1 MNCHLS
7 INKIIL
13 LLILLVFTNQLFAQP
28 DYDLVKSFK
37 QKYKQLEEAITKAK
51 TLEELNS
58 IVADIDRFRNEY
70 VEQKALLDKSLYPDN
85 FDKAFEKLNMSF
97 VIRNQDFTTIDIL
110 QTENLELKEQVALLN
125 KRSAELMNKIQ
136 EYEYA
141 GKKDVNKS
149 AELDALVNEL
159 KRSLRKRDELI
170 VGIVDSLLPQPIM
183 VQTQLSSQEMNS
195 IYIEAERNNVL
206 SNVKHS
212 LLDNI
217 RFIELT
223 SLEPG
228 DLTEIKKQQNQFV
241 EFWQDAGTKLVDIYA
256 GKNKKSK
263 EIKEIDS
270 LFSMWNFTLEQVAW
284 RNIREEFAYNN
295 INLIEFTN
303 GEEFTKELTS
313 FIDDAIKNIGVKSPA
328 ESNLTY
334 SSFSDSTWF
343 KVISPNWI
351 PFLIDNEMLDTKQER
366 NVELKISDWKGRL
379 TPSSFDWMYVL
390 VAVIAVAG
398 LGYMN
403 RKRIFK
409 NK

>member
-1 MNCHLS
+1 
-7 INKIIL
+7 
-13 LLILLVFTNQLFAQP
+13 
-28 DYDLVKSFK
+28 VKSFK

-183 VQTQLSSQEMNS
+183 EQTQLSSQEMNS

-343 KVISPNWI
+343 KVISPNWM
-351 PFLIDNEMLDTKQER
+351 PYLIDNEMLDVTQNRKIE
-366 NVELKISDWKGRL
+366 VKISDWKERL

-403 RKRIFK
+403 RKRLFK
-409 NK
+409 NNQH